1 MRAQALST
9 TLKPTLK
16 KYLIIYKAFFKASAI
31 AEIEFRLNFA
41 MRIFNDIIWYIAQIF
56 TFEVLYRHTKVIG
69 TWDVYQTRVFLGV
82 LFIVDAL
89 YMIFLQENLDRFS
102 EKVRKGELDLLLT
115 KPINSQ
121 FMISFQRVS
130 VSCIGNLMIAT
141 GWFVSSLLNLH
152 EVSWT
157 RAIWIVLLIPCGFTI
172 LYAIRF
178 CMAALSV
185 ILVRADNLQFVWYQL
200 YRLGMRPDSIYLRWL
215 QILILTILPV
225 GLIASVPARAILDP
239 PEFWVYAWSI
249 IAAPLTLWLS
259 SRFWKYALSRYQSA
273 SS

>member
-1 MRAQALST
+1 MLEPVPSSRHFI
-9 TLKPTLK
+9 K
-16 KYLIIYKAFFKASAI
+16 KYLNIYAAFVKASAI

-41 MRIFNDIIWYIAQIF
+41 LRIFNDIIWYVAQIF
-56 TFEVLYRHTKVIG
+56 TFEVLYHHTKLIG
-69 TWDVYQTRVFLGV
+69 SWDVHQTRVFLGV
-82 LFIVDAL
+82 LFIVDAC

-130 VSCIGNLMIAT
+130 VSCFGNLMIAT
-141 GWFVSSLLNLH
+141 GWFISSLIGLGNF
-152 EVSWT
+152 SWS
-157 RAIWIVLLIPCGFTI
+157 RSLWIFLLIPCGFAI

-185 ILVRADNLQFVWYQL
+185 ILVRADNLQFLWYQL

-215 QILILTILPV
+215 QIIILTVLPV
-225 GLIASVPARAILDP
+225 GLIASVPARALLDP
-239 PEFWVYAWSI
+239 PETWVYVWSLL
-249 IAAPLTLWLS
+249 AAPISVWFST
-259 SRFWKYALSRYQSA
+259 RFWRFALSKYQS
-273 SS
+273 SSS